1 MPQKTFHTE
10 KDMQATRSK
19 TLEVTV
25 LTAEN
30 LTVDRKPVTKNA
42 YVVVRTE
49 SLNCCTT
56 GMAAED
62 GSHSLW
68 NEKFF
73 LEIPMHAR
81 SITFEVYYKN
91 SVGAKVIGV
100 VRIALSDFLGGG
112 VSESYL
118 QFLSYRLRDS
128 GGRRNGVINFSVRV
142 KMPECSSLMPKPA
155 VGVPENKNGPCGY
168 QMRTALAENNSNE
181 VVVGIPV
188 WWNYTKN

>member
-1 MPQKTFHTE
+1 MPQKNFHTE
-10 KDMQATRSK
+10 MDMQATRSK

-30 LTVDRKPVTKNA
+30 LTVDGKPVTKNT
-42 YVVVRTE
+42 YVVFRTE

-62 GSHSLW
+62 GSHSSW

-73 LEIPMHAR
+73 LEMPIHAR

-91 SVGAKVIGV
+91 PVGAKLVGV
-100 VRIALSDFLGGG
+100 VRIAVSDFLGGD
-112 VSESYL
+112 VPESFL

-128 GGRRNGVINFSVRV
+128 AGRRNGVLNFSVRM

-155 VGVPENKNGPCGY
+155 VGVPANKDGSRGY
-168 QMRTALAENNSNE
+168 QMRTALAEKNSNE

-188 WWNYTKN
+188 PWNYTKN